1 MADLVLMAPAIR
13 PIQIFSGDQVEW
25 RWELL
30 ERWEYLVR
38 RVSGS
43 SVDLVRRVI
52 EPGFRWDGSTKPLH
66 NKAIFVTA
74 SSHWSMVV
82 PSMEHDELCNNRVEV
97 KAMGITSADAAWHFY
112 QQCLA
117 YKTGYAWAQWK
128 AVLWGGPQ
136 W

>member
-1 MADLVLMAPAIR
+1 MSITLPT
-13 PIQIFSGDQVEW
+13 PIIKPVYREVAGELQW
-25 RWELL
+25 NWELQQD
-30 ERWEYLVR
+30 WFFHVR
-38 RVSGS
+38 VAGATTII
-43 SVDLVRRVI
+43 DRRI
-52 EPGFRWDGSTKPLH
+52 EAGFCWDGSTKPLH

-82 PSMEHDELCNNRVEV
+82 PSMEHDELCKNRVEV

-117 YKTGYAWAQWK
+117 YKTGYAWTQWK